1 MAGVRGGVHKVGEKQ
16 AEKKQLEEARGKFN
30 GSAASFF
37 SFFFIFFCTLF
48 DKDGAN

>member
-30 GSAASFF
+30 GSAA
-37 SFFFIFFCTLF
+37 FFFFFLF
-48 DKDGAN
+48 L